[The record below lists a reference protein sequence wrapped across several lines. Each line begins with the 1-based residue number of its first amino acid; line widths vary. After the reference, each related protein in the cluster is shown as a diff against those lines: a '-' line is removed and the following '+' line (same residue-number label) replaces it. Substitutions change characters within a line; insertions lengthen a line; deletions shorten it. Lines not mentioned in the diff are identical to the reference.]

1 MRRVKISVWTLLAMI
16 FLLVASGCLKQSE
29 SYQEDILRYLEAK
42 YNVKFVVESMRKEI
56 GIGTEDNI
64 RAKVHSEKFPEI
76 QFTVNYNLAFSDNH
90 NKEEIGKLLR
100 QTDSYDEK
108 YLKEWED
115 KVEPYFEDDYANIPY
130 QNKFNNLLEEKLE
143 IKSDYLIQ
151 TRFDTPNYFT
161 NLRESQVD
169 LENYLGTENYDLYAY
184 HFLFIKDNGD
194 TLESKLNMINQLSKK
209 VANARIA
216 GQYLVVYFLND
227 FSPEDIKR
235 NYYDNY
241 EYPDDYF
248 ANLETCTS
256 SAILTIENGIAI
268 ESNQDI
274 LTMLEE

>member
-1 MRRVKISVWTLLAMI
+1 MRRVKISVWTLLAII
-16 FLLVASGCLKQSE
+16 FLLVASGCMKKSE
-29 SYQEDILRYLEAK
+29 SYQEDILSYLEAK
-42 YNVKFVVESMRKEI
+42 YNEEFVIESMKKEI
-56 GIGTEDNI
+56 GMGTEDYI
-64 RAKVHSEKFPEI
+64 RAKVHSDKNPEI
-76 QFTVNYNLAFSDNH
+76 QFTVNYNLAFRNVHSE
-90 NKEEIGKLLR
+90 EEI
-100 QTDSYDEK
+100 DEK
-108 YLKEWED
+108 SLKEWED
-115 KVEPYFEDDYANIPY
+115 NVEPYFEDDYANIPY

-143 IKSDYLIQ
+143 INSDYLIQ

-169 LENYLGTENYDLYAY
+169 LESYLGTENYDLYSY

-194 TLESKLNMINQLSKK
+194 TLDSKLTMINQLSKK

-248 ANLETCTS
+248 ANLDTCTS